1 MKFQKKIIILL
12 IVYLSMLWVM
22 SGVAFSASYELTF
35 AHRLTPHIK
44 ESAVFFKKY
53 VETATAG
60 DVKIILLETNALGGA
75 REVIDQLR
83 LGEIDITQT
92 NTGGLSGVLPNS
104 QMESWPF
111 LVADRSVAWRLMQ
124 DAQYFEFVQNS
135 WLKDSNNKIRF
146 LGAGENS
153 VRHLYSTRGPIRI
166 PADLTELKIKIRVQ
180 TIPIHVALFKGLGVF
195 NVLTLPSGDRYM
207 GLQTGMIDAC
217 EGGLASAWA
226 AGLLE
231 VTDYVSL
238 TGHLYSYIYYVMNQD
253 AYESLPEKY
262 QEIINTAMILAI
274 DIQNVNGVKADDE
287 ALDKMRDAGK
297 IIYTPTTE
305 ELQKWQEKAV
315 PIAQKFIYEEVD
327 EEYIEE
333 TLAAIERVKL
343 SLETR
348 R

>member
-22 SGVAFSASYELTF
+22 SGVAFSASYELGF
-35 AHRLTPHIK
+35 AHRGTPHLI
-44 ESAVFFKKY
+44 EAANFFKKY
-53 VETATAG
+53 VETATGG
-60 DVKIILLETNALGGA
+60 DVKVTLLESYALGGA

-92 NTGGLSGVLPNS
+92 NIGGLSGVLPNS

-111 LVADRSVAWRLMQ
+111 LVADRIIAWRLMQ
-124 DAQYFEFVQNS
+124 EAQYFEFVQNS
-135 WLKDSNNKIRF
+135 WLKDSNNKIRL
-146 LGAGENS
+146 LGAAENS
-153 VRHLYSTRGPIRI
+153 VRHLYITRGPIRI
-166 PADLTELKIKIRVQ
+166 PADLTEKKIKIRVQ
-180 TIPIHVALFKGLGVF
+180 TIPLHVELFKGLGVSS
-195 NVLTLPSGDRYM
+195 VLTLPSGDRYM

-217 EGGLASAWA
+217 EGGLASAWG

-231 VTDYVSL
+231 VCDYVSL
-238 TGHLYSYIYYVMNQD
+238 TGHLYSYIYYVINQD

-262 QEIINTAMILAI
+262 QEVIDTASILAI
-274 DIQNVNGVKADDE
+274 DIQNVLGVIAEDE
-287 ALDKMRDAGK
+287 ALDKMRNAGK
-297 IIYTPTTE
+297 MIYTPTSE

-315 PIAQKFIYEEVD
+315 PIAQKFIYEEVS

-333 TLAAIERVKL
+333 TLAALERVKL